1 MALKERTG
9 FLTIDTGLYARL
21 SGRETLQ
28 YFGELRGIPRPK
40 LHAQIEELITMLNM
54 SSFCDRRCEG
64 LSTGEKQRVQ
74 IARTLLG
81 HPPVLVLDEP
91 TNGLDVLTNRLI
103 LDFIR
108 QASHL
113 GHTIVLSTHHLD
125 EVEAICSRFGLMHK
139 GKLLAEGTL
148 AQLRELSGKVRLSDV
163 FLELVERVEGNRV
176 VDTLVLPPEP
186 ELTGKE

>member
-1 MALKERTG
+1 ALRILAGLMQPTGGEVFIDSVSRASHPLALKQRTG

-21 SGRETLQ
+21 SGRGTLQ
-28 YFGELRGIPRPK
+28 DFGELRGIPPPK
-40 LHAQIEELITMLNM
+40 LNAQIEELVTMLNM

-125 EVEAICSRFGLMHK
+125 EV
-139 GKLLAEGTL
+139 
-148 AQLRELSGKVRLSDV
+148 
-163 FLELVERVEGNRV
+163 
-176 VDTLVLPPEP
+176 
-186 ELTGKE
+186 